1 MVTMFHR
8 AILSTSRPSR
18 RECPIGRVEAL
29 RELAADC
36 AGHGGAA
43 RHADHRAGVA
53 GHVPF
58 AGFLIRGDGGVSL
71 VQLDVF
77 GGDFAGGHREGDV
90 VVEEDLGFLFVS
102 TVLVVVA
109 HAFLERADAG
119 AGHDLVV
126 VALGDVLFGH
136 EVAVGV
142 VPAGL
147 RAVGPSQQAHVP
159 REFEHCAGAEVDG
172 AVRVDAELGLG
183 ARTTG
188 APRAQLTDGN
198 DDDFVFRLG
207 SDVGPIVQVDRS
219 LLVTIG
225 VGSALICCPR
235 EESDSPVDFPATEP
249 SVS

>member
-1 MVTMFHR
+1 M
-8 AILSTSRPSR
+8 
-18 RECPIGRVEAL
+18 
-29 RELAADC
+29 
-36 AGHGGAA
+36 
-43 RHADHRAGVA
+43 A

-172 AVRVDAELGLG
+172 AVRVDAEFGLG

-207 SDVGPIVQVDRS
+207 SDVGPIVQVDRG
-219 LLVTIG
+219 LLG
-225 VGSALICCPR
+225 DDRCGQRLICCPR

>member
-1 MVTMFHR
+1 MPHR
-8 AILSTSRPSR
+8 VGSK
-18 RECPIGRVEAL
+18 L

-136 EVAVGV
+136 EVASVSYQPGFGLSAQVSRPMFHASSSTAPALRSTVPSEWMPSVGW
-142 VPAGL
+142 
-147 RAVGPSQQAHVP
+147 RAYD
-159 REFEHCAGAEVDG
+159 R
-172 AVRVDAELGLG
+172 
-183 ARTTG
+183 

-207 SDVGPIVQVDRS
+207 GDVGPVVEVDRS
-219 LLVTIG
+219 LLG
-225 VGSALICCPR
+225 DDRGGQRLICCPR

>member
-1 MVTMFHR
+1 M
-8 AILSTSRPSR
+8 
-18 RECPIGRVEAL
+18 
-29 RELAADC
+29 
-36 AGHGGAA
+36 
-43 RHADHRAGVA
+43 
-53 GHVPF
+53 
-58 AGFLIRGDGGVSL
+58 
-71 VQLDVF
+71 
-77 GGDFAGGHREGDV
+77 
-90 VVEEDLGFLFVS
+90 VEEDLGFLFVS

-159 REFEHCAGAEVDG
+159 RKFEHCAGAQVDG
-172 AVRVDAELGLG
+172 AVRVDAEFGLG

-188 APRAQLTDGN
+188 APRASSPTETMTISSSGLAVT
-198 DDDFVFRLG
+198 L
-207 SDVGPIVQVDRS
+207 VQS
-219 LLVTIG
+219 FKSTGACLVTIG